1 MTREECIKWLE
12 SLKTEIGRPE
22 YRALWHYAK
31 IIDITMEALL
41 AEATGDLIS
50 RASAL
55 EEMAEAECGCS
66 YSVCV
71 RDNCSCSYIAR
82 IKMLPSAD
90 AVSRE
95 DYHNLLMAS
104 NDIDRALREYQEK
117 EEQLSAKVVHKPDY
131 SYEADMVRRL
141 KEAQSVEAKDDL
153 ISRRWLFDLYAIP
166 EDGDDVE
173 WKVPLEV
180 VRQNILDAP
189 SAEAAQGVGRYEKAM
204 QKLREMP
211 RYLNGIK
218 VKQIKKVPSE
228 AVLRNENESEVEE

>member
-12 SLKTEIGRPE
+12 SLKMEIGKPE
-22 YRALWHYAK
+22 HRALWHYAK
-31 IIDITMEALL
+31 IIDMTMEALL

-66 YSVCV
+66 YSICV

-117 EEQLSAKVVHKPDY
+117 EEQLSAEVVHKPDY

-141 KEAQSVEAKDDL
+141 KEAQSA
-153 ISRRWLFDLYAIP
+153 
-166 EDGDDVE
+166 
-173 WKVPLEV
+173 EV
-180 VRQNILDAP
+180 
-189 SAEAAQGVGRYEKAM
+189 EAAQGVGRYERAM

-218 VKQIKKVPSE
+218 AKQIKKVPSE
-228 AVLRNENESEVEE
+228 VAQGEWICKDDYAVCSKCGGSSGTQFDGVEPIPKTTAFCPNCGVKMKGGEDK